1 MAKEKI
7 LVIDDSLQI
16 RDIIAKVLTSEG
28 YVFVGA
34 GDGRAGL
41 EMLGKEKPDLILTDM
56 QMPRMSGLE
65 ILQLLTQY
73 KVDIPVV
80 MMTAHGSET
89 IAIEAFRLGVKD
101 YIPKP
106 FAVEDVLVVIE
117 HALAETRLRR
127 EKESL
132 TRTLA
137 AANRAME
144 RRVQELAVLGRI
156 GQAVSALLDPPVLM
170 KRIVEAAMYVCGG
183 ARSAL
188 LLTED
193 GALRF
198 SAAAGF
204 SAAVEGSSA
213 PLTSI
218 VAAVLNL
225 NKPLMLAGAQII
237 SEPYGRDASPPPAFL
252 AAPIVAKGNAIG
264 VLAVDRA
271 QAGRPFGEDDARLL
285 AAIADYAAIS
295 LQNARL
301 FNAVKT
307 AQDQL
312 EAIIHST
319 ADGIIVFDSRGDV
332 ALANRAAHEMLDTE
346 LAVGRPLLPSSASN
360 ALIQLLGRVRALNK
374 PITQEMTGARGKVLN
389 TTVSPAPDIGQVA
402 ILHDITQIK
411 ELERIRR
418 EAEERELEQV
428 RTMYER
434 YVPPTV
440 AEQLLSAGPDALATP
455 EVREVIA
462 VQATIRGF
470 DALFHQVAP
479 DTLVRDVLNKHFETM
494 GEIILRHG
502 GTIDKFMGDS
512 VLAIFGWPLAGADD
526 AHNAIVCAI
535 EMHNT
540 FVKLS
545 AEWERSLGV
554 QAALAIGIGQGMVIA
569 GSIGT
574 PHHQD
579 YTVVGDAVNVARQL
593 SEHAHGGEV
602 LMSRHVLDLLSVA
615 PDKVIFDEFPPVQ
628 LRGSEE
634 HEIVLVRPDLSSQ
647 TSRLLAR

>member
-16 RDIIAKVLTSEG
+16 RDIISKVLTSEG

-34 GDGRAGL
+34 ADGRAGL

-65 ILQLLTQY
+65 ILQLLAQY

-106 FAVEDVLVVIE
+106 FAVEDVLAVLE

-127 EKESL
+127 EKEAL
-132 TRTLA
+132 ARNLA
-137 AANRAME
+137 AANGAME
-144 RRVQELAVLGRI
+144 RRMQELAVLGRI
-156 GQAVSALLDPPVLM
+156 GQAVSALLEPPVLM

-188 LLTED
+188 LLSDD
-193 GALRF
+193 GVLRF

-204 SAAVEGSSA
+204 PPPIEGSTA

-218 VAAVLNL
+218 VAAVLKL

-237 SEPYGRDASPPPAFL
+237 YEPYGRDASPPPAFL
-252 AAPIVAKGNAIG
+252 AAPIIDRGSAIG

-271 QAGRPFGEDDARLL
+271 QAGVPFGNNDARLL

-301 FNAVKT
+301 FSAVKT

-312 EAIIHST
+312 EAIVHST
-319 ADGIIVFDSRGDV
+319 ADGIVVFDLRGDV
-332 ALANRAAHEMLDTE
+332 ALANRAAHDILDVE
-346 LAVGRPLLPSSASN
+346 LVAGRPLLPSSASN
-360 ALIQLLGRVRALNK
+360 ALIQLLARARALGT
-374 PITQEMTGARGKVLN
+374 PVAQEMTGARGKVLN
-389 TTVSPAPDIGQVA
+389 TSVSSAPDIGFVA

-411 ELERIRR
+411 ELERIRH
-418 EAEERELEQV
+418 ENEERELAQV
-428 RTMYER
+428 RATYER

-440 AEQLLSAGPDALATP
+440 AEQLLSAGPDALAAP
-455 EVREVIA
+455 EVRDVIA
-462 VQATIRGF
+462 VHAAVRGF
-470 DALFHQVAP
+470 DALFRQVAP
-479 DTLVRDVLNKHFETM
+479 DTLVHEVLNKHFEAM
-494 GEIILRHG
+494 GEIILRNG
-502 GTIDKFMGDS
+502 GTIDKFMGES
-512 VLAIFGWPLAGADD
+512 LLAIFGWPLSGPDD
-526 AHNAIVCAI
+526 AHNAIVCAM
-535 EMHNT
+535 EMHNA

-545 AEWERSLGV
+545 
-554 QAALAIGIGQGMVIA
+554 
-569 GSIGT
+569 
-574 PHHQD
+574 
-579 YTVVGDAVNVARQL
+579 
-593 SEHAHGGEV
+593 
-602 LMSRHVLDLLSVA
+602 
-615 PDKVIFDEFPPVQ
+615 
-628 LRGSEE
+628 
-634 HEIVLVRPDLSSQ
+634 
-647 TSRLLAR
+647 